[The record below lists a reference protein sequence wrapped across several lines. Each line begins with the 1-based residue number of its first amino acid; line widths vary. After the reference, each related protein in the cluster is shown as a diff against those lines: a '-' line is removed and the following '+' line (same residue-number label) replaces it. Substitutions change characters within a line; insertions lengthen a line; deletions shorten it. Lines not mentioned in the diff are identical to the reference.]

1 MPVGDLFISQ
11 AGSSKTFASSGG
23 AYFAPLEHELTYL
36 MTLAVSCCVTV
47 IKNTHMGSITV
58 SIVSHAHSALVDRLI
73 KQLMAIRSHKID
85 KIIVTLNVED
95 ADCTDLEQYV
105 TGLPLEV
112 VVVRNAAPRGFGA
125 NHNHAF
131 SLATGEYFCVLNPDI
146 ELHAGCDNPFKGLV
160 IALSV
165 PGVGLTYP
173 MQITRGGKLLDF
185 ERTLP
190 TLGEIAQRHGP
201 GGYGFDNS
209 NQFQAVTVVA
219 TPERVDWACGA
230 FLMLKSSVFK
240 ELGGFDERYFM
251 YCEDVD
257 ICLRAQLAGYS
268 LARAQS
274 VVVHHTQRRS
284 LKSFRHLSWHVFS
297 LLRLWRSQAYLE
309 YKKQW
314 PVASI

>member
-1 MPVGDLFISQ
+1 M
-11 AGSSKTFASSGG
+11 
-23 AYFAPLEHELTYL
+23 
-36 MTLAVSCCVTV
+36 LAIGQWARV
-47 IKNTHMGSITV
+47 ITRLHTMGSITV
-58 SIVSHAHSALVDRLI
+58 SIVSHRHGALVGRLI
-73 KQLMAIRSHKID
+73 RQLMAIHHHKID
-85 KIIVTLNVED
+85 KIIVTLNIED
-95 ADCTDLEQYV
+95 ADCADLERDAM
-105 TGLPLEV
+105 GLPLEV
-112 VVVRNAAPRGFGA
+112 VVVRNATPRGFGA

-131 SLATGEYFCVLNPDI
+131 SLATGDYFCVLNPDI
-146 ELHAGCDNPFKGLV
+146 ELHAGCDNPFKGLLM
-160 IALSV
+160 ALAV

-185 ERTLP
+185 ERSLP
-190 TLGEIAQRHGP
+190 TPGAIAHRHGP
-201 GGYGFDNS
+201 GAHASHSAHNTSHFN
-209 NQFQAVTVVA
+209 AVTMVA

-240 ELGGFDERYFM
+240 ELGGFDERYYM

-284 LKSFRHLSWHVFS
+284 LKSIRHLSWHVLS

-314 PVASI
+314 PVATI

>member
-1 MPVGDLFISQ
+1 
-11 AGSSKTFASSGG
+11 
-23 AYFAPLEHELTYL
+23 
-36 MTLAVSCCVTV
+36 
-47 IKNTHMGSITV
+47 MGSITV
-58 SIVSHAHSALVDRLI
+58 SIVSHGHGVLVGRLI
-73 KQLMAIRSHKID
+73 KQLMAIHNHKID
-85 KIIVTLNVED
+85 KVVVTLNIAD
-95 ADCTDLEQYV
+95 AGCADLEHDV
-105 TGLPLEV
+105 KDLPINVLV
-112 VVVRNAAPRGFGA
+112 IHNTTPRGFGA

-146 ELHAGCDNPFKGLV
+146 ELHAGCDNPFKGLL

-185 ERTLP
+185 ERSLP
-190 TLGEIAQRHGP
+190 TLGEIAHRHGP
-201 GGYGFDNS
+201 GAHSVHNS
-209 NQFQAVTVVA
+209 SHFNAVTMVA

-230 FLMLKSSVFK
+230 FLMLKSSVFT
-240 ELGGFDERYFM
+240 ELGGFDERYYM

-284 LKSFRHLSWHVFS
+284 LKSVRHLSWHVFS

-309 YKKQW
+309 YKRQW

>member
-1 MPVGDLFISQ
+1 
-11 AGSSKTFASSGG
+11 
-23 AYFAPLEHELTYL
+23 
-36 MTLAVSCCVTV
+36 
-47 IKNTHMGSITV
+47 MGSITV
-58 SIVSHAHSALVDRLI
+58 SIVSHKHGKLVGRLLR
-73 KQLMAIRSHKID
+73 QLMDIPRHKID
-85 KIIVTLNVED
+85 KIIVTLNIAD
-95 ADCTDLEQYV
+95 ADCADLEQEV
-105 TGLPLEV
+105 IGLPIEV
-112 VVVRNAAPRGFGA
+112 VVVRNATARGFGA

-131 SLATGEYFCVLNPDI
+131 NLATGEYFCVLNPDI
-146 ELHAGCDNPFKGLV
+146 ELHAGCDNPFKGLLL
-160 IALSV
+160 ALSM

-185 ERTLP
+185 ERSLP
-190 TLGEIAQRHGP
+190 TLGAIAHRHQP
-201 GGYGFDNS
+201 GAHSAHNS
-209 NQFQAVTVVA
+209 SQFNAVTVVA
-219 TPERVDWACGA
+219 TPDRVDWACGA

-240 ELGGFDERYFM
+240 ELGGFDERYYM

-284 LKSFRHLSWHVFS
+284 LKNVRHLSWHIFS
-297 LLRLWRSQAYLE
+297 LLRLWRSQAYSE